1 MVSAARFHCETLSA
15 IMRVNRRLAQLRIAG
30 DLALHAL
37 PSASP
42 SSAQRVVCT
51 DLEIGL
57 VIASQRFGISRQ
69 QAYLGH
75 KTIRHTSKAR
85 GCSITTH
92 CTSAVPTPSVLPSS
106 ICPCRPVEA
115 QDALYSK
122 PCSRMILE

>member
-57 VIASQRFGISRQ
+57 VIASQRFGTSRQ

-75 KTIRHTSKAR
+75 KNIRHTVRYTELSPDRFKDFWRADTYR
-85 GCSITTH
+85 APPR
-92 CTSAVPTPSVLPSS
+92 TSRLFP
-106 ICPCRPVEA
+106 R
-115 QDALYSK
+115 
-122 PCSRMILE
+122 